1 VISHL
6 LLQVVF
12 ALTLNA
18 VTIASLEGHVMCIQ
32 ALQQRSDIT
41 VLKRR
46 LASSQDLF
54 QQQQVCM
61 AFGACIISRQ
71 M

>member
-1 VISHL
+1 MTAG
-6 LLQVVF
+6 F
-12 ALTLNA
+12 CDF
-18 VTIASLEGHVMCIQ
+18 TIAAASCLCIDTEGHVMCIQ
-32 ALQQRSDIT
+32 ALQQQSTIT
-41 VLKRR
+41 MLKRS
-46 LASSQDLF
+46 LASLQDLF